1 MATKSNFNVIIAL
14 ILVIIIDTMGIGL
27 FFPVLSPLFM
37 SANGILPID
46 ASLGLRDFLYALVF
60 GLFCLC
66 MFFSAPIIGDLSD
79 QWGRKRILLI
89 CLFGTVLS
97 ALLCAF
103 AIEIKNIPLLII
115 GRLLAGVVAGCQP
128 IAQAAIIDIS
138 DEKSKTKNLGLI
150 GMASCI
156 GFVIGPV
163 VGGYLSDSS
172 LMPWFNYSTPFLAD
186 ALLAVINFFMLIF
199 IFKDNYI
206 ASTKKSFDIKR
217 QLRIFTDAFR
227 HREVRNLS
235 LVFLLYETS
244 WALYFQFMSVYL
256 IQVHSYS
263 SRQIGLFMSF
273 VGLILGITFLIIV
286 RIALRFFRERKIV
299 FYSLL
304 LSGISLFLPL
314 FFTSEKG
321 QWLSVIP
328 ITIGVG
334 LAWNTV
340 LTLFSNAVTEEQ
352 QGWVMGISSSVA
364 SMAWVPGVL
373 LTAGLD
379 YLDFKLPFVVAGILM
394 FVSAILLVSSPQ
406 KQRNMLENKETKISN
421 TVSEPF

>member
-1 MATKSNFNVIIAL
+1 MANKSNFNVIIAL
-14 ILVIIIDTMGIGL
+14 TLVIIIDTMGIGL

-46 ASLGLRDFLYALVF
+46 ASLGMRDFLYALVF

-89 CLFGTVLS
+89 CLFGTIVS

-103 AIEIKNIPLLII
+103 AIEIRNIPLLII

-138 DEKSKTKNLGLI
+138 DEKTKTKNLGLI
-150 GMASCI
+150 GMASCL

-163 VGGYLSDSS
+163 AGGYLSDST

-199 IFKDNYI
+199 TFKDTYI
-206 ASTKKSFDIKR
+206 STSFKSFDFKR
-217 QLRIFTDAFR
+217 QLRIFTDVFN

-244 WALYFQFMSVYL
+244 WSLYFQFMSVYL

-273 VGLILGITFLIIV
+273 VGLVLGITFLVFV
-286 RIALRFFRERKIV
+286 RMALRFFRERKIAL
-299 FYSLL
+299 YSLIFA
-304 LSGISLFLPL
+304 GISLFLPL
-314 FFTSEKG
+314 IFASEKG

-334 LAWNTV
+334 LAWNTS
-340 LTLFSNAVTEEQ
+340 LTLFSNAVKEEQ

-379 YLDFKLPFVVAGILM
+379 YLDFRLPFIVAGVFM
-394 FVSAILLVSSPQ
+394 FLAAILLSSQ
-406 KQRNMLENKETKISN
+406 KQQSKIESQVASVQGANIKE
-421 TVSEPF
+421 V